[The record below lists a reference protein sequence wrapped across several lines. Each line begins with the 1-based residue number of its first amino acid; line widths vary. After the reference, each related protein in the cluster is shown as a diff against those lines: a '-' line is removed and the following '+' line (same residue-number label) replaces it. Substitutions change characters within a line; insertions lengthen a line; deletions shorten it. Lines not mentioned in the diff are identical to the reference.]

1 MIITANGLMQ
11 NFAKPPY
18 RSDMF
23 LHLVCL
29 CHVPLTPKRARP
41 GVFDLL
47 GFWIEVVPV
56 MENAATGSPRA
67 KLLDD
72 AGEVAEFYAIP
83 KMLSIVLL

>member
-1 MIITANGLMQ
+1 MVITANGLMQ

-41 GVFDLL
+41 CVFDLL

-56 MENAATGSPRA
+56 KWKMRRRDPRA

>member
-1 MIITANGLMQ
+1 MVITANGLMQ

-18 RSDMF
+18 RRDMF
-23 LHLVCL
+23 LHLVGL

-41 GVFDLL
+41 CVFDLL

-56 MENAATGSPRA
+56 MGNAATGSPRA
-67 KLLDD
+67 KSLDD

>member
-1 MIITANGLMQ
+1 
-11 NFAKPPY
+11 
-18 RSDMF
+18 
-23 LHLVCL
+23 
-29 CHVPLTPKRARP
+29 
-41 GVFDLL
+41 
-47 GFWIEVVPV
+47 